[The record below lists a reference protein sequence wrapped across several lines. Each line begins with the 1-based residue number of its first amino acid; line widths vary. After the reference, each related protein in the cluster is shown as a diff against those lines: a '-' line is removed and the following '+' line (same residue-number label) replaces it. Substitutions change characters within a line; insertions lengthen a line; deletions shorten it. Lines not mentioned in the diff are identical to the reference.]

1 VTAMWDSQVLAFAGI
16 ALLLTLSPG
25 QDTLLVIRNTLAG
38 GLRAGFASV
47 VGIMTGLAVH
57 ALLAALGLTLILVRS
72 AQAFAIV
79 KLVGAAYLTYLGVQC
94 LRSAWRARSR
104 AAAPCGPAPRT
115 ASAGISR
122 RRAWAQRV
130 LTNALNPKVALF
142 YLAFL
147 PQFIR
152 PGDNVALKSLLLVG
166 LHATMGLVWLTVVAR
181 TVTRTAAW
189 LAQSTVK
196 RRLDFAIGALFTAL
210 GIRLAIERA

>member
-1 VTAMWDSQVLAFAGI
+1 MWDSQLLAFAGI
-16 ALLLTLSPG
+16 ALLVTLSPG

-38 GLRAGFASV
+38 EFRAGFASV

-79 KLVGAAYLTYLGVQC
+79 KLVGAAYLTYLGVQS
-94 LRSAWRARSR
+94 LRSAWRARSSV
-104 AAAPCGPAPRT
+104 AARRGPVPQT
-115 ASAGISR
+115 ASAAISR
-122 RRAWAQRV
+122 RRAWAQGV

-166 LHATMGLVWLTVVAR
+166 LHAAMGLVWLTVVAR

-189 LAQSTVK
+189 LAQPTLK